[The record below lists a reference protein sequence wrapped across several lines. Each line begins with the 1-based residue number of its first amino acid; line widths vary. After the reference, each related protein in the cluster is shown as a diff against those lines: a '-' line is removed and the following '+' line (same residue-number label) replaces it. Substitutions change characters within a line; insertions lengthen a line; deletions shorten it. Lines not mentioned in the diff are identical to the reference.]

1 MKWISEYDPIE
12 EHDLNIDI
20 DRLYMDYIRF
30 TKKHEHVTDD
40 ARNIDFN
47 AVCVNRIPGDPN
59 SVTGGNV
66 RGKYWTYPTDEDKEE
81 EKTEAIVDKAVR
93 VFEAQEDYKPTE
105 EQKKLAETEDT
116 SEMETIKDVLRKEE
130 AEKEEKKEKSLDEK
144 LADIEK
150 VISSFGSS
158 QDLGSPAKS
167 PFTDRNFQLNK
178 PIDFQTQVA
187 KNYVAP
193 YLQQPTSQGDRI
205 ALLFESL
212 KKQNLI

>member
-1 MKWISEYDPIE
+1 MLEFLREKG
-12 EHDLNIDI
+12 
-20 DRLYMDYIRF
+20 
-30 TKKHEHVTDD
+30 
-40 ARNIDFN
+40 N
-47 AVCVNRIPGDPN
+47 ALKSIFD
-59 SVTGGNV
+59 
-66 RGKYWTYPTDEDKEE
+66 KDEDKEE
-81 EKTEAIVDKAVR
+81 EKTETIADKAIK

-105 EQKKLAETEDT
+105 EQKELAKIEDT
-116 SEMETIKDVLRKEE
+116 SEMETIKDVLKKEE
-130 AEKEEKKEKSLDEK
+130 AEKEEKTEKSLDEK

-167 PFTDRNFQLNK
+167 PFTDKSFQLNK

-187 KNYVAP
+187 KNYIAP

>member
-1 MKWISEYDPIE
+1 MFEFLREKG
-12 EHDLNIDI
+12 
-20 DRLYMDYIRF
+20 
-30 TKKHEHVTDD
+30 
-40 ARNIDFN
+40 N
-47 AVCVNRIPGDPN
+47 ALKSFFD
-59 SVTGGNV
+59 
-66 RGKYWTYPTDEDKEE
+66 KDQDKEE

-105 EQKKLAETEDT
+105 EQKKLAETENID
-116 SEMETIKDVLRKEE
+116 EMETIKDVLRKEE
-130 AEKEEKKEKSLDEK
+130 TEKEEKKEKGLDEK

-150 VISSFGSS
+150 VISAFGSS

-167 PFTDRNFQLNK
+167 PFTDNSFQLNK

>member
-1 MKWISEYDPIE
+1 MLEFLREKG
-12 EHDLNIDI
+12 
-20 DRLYMDYIRF
+20 
-30 TKKHEHVTDD
+30 
-40 ARNIDFN
+40 N
-47 AVCVNRIPGDPN
+47 ALKSIFD
-59 SVTGGNV
+59 
-66 RGKYWTYPTDEDKEE
+66 KDEDKEE

-167 PFTDRNFQLNK
+167 PFTDKSFQLNK

>member
-1 MKWISEYDPIE
+1 MEFNFDFLKKEGKALRDFANTDVEDEEERSSAESIKAALEKEKEKIE
-12 EHDLNIDI
+12 SKEIKDSDEESSDI
-20 DRLYMDYIRF
+20 EKIIKEAEA
-30 TKKHEHVTDD
+30 KKEQ
-40 ARNIDFN
+40 
-47 AVCVNRIPGDPN
+47 
-59 SVTGGNV
+59 
-66 RGKYWTYPTDEDKEE
+66 
-81 EKTEAIVDKAVR
+81 EKTEKG
-93 VFEAQEDYKPTE
+93 
-105 EQKKLAETEDT
+105 
-116 SEMETIKDVLRKEE
+116 
-130 AEKEEKKEKSLDEK
+130 LDEK

-158 QDLGSPAKS
+158 QDLGSSAKS
-167 PFTDRNFQLNK
+167 PFKDTSFQLNK

>member
-1 MKWISEYDPIE
+1 MEFNFDFLKKEGKALRDFANTDVEDEEERSSAESIKAALEKEKEKIE
-12 EHDLNIDI
+12 SKEIKDSDEESTDI
-20 DRLYMDYIRF
+20 EKIIKEAEA
-30 TKKHEHVTDD
+30 KKEQ
-40 ARNIDFN
+40 
-47 AVCVNRIPGDPN
+47 
-59 SVTGGNV
+59 
-66 RGKYWTYPTDEDKEE
+66 
-81 EKTEAIVDKAVR
+81 EKTEKG
-93 VFEAQEDYKPTE
+93 
-105 EQKKLAETEDT
+105 
-116 SEMETIKDVLRKEE
+116 
-130 AEKEEKKEKSLDEK
+130 LDEK

-167 PFTDRNFQLNK
+167 PFKDTSFQLNK